1 MDAPEVSVGSAA
13 GTDGLQNPESWFEEV
28 RTRLVPEGKRI
39 RTFGTA
45 VKNAVVLVVCV
56 KFSKLGMVSERG

>member
-45 VKNAVVLVVCV
+45 VKNAVVLVVV
-56 KFSKLGMVSERG
+56 E